1 MIEQII
7 ADAKAMESDA
17 LKAEEEAQIGFET
30 FVTDTNASIETK
42 TKEGVTAAENQ
53 GKSEAEKVEKEM
65 ERDGVVEELS
75 ALAGENTDLHASCD
89 YTLKNF
95 DVRQGARDNEIEALK
110 QALSMLSG
118 ATFGAFIQTLQQG
131 PAACLKVKL
140 R

>member
-17 LKAEEEAQIGFET
+17 LKAEEDAQVAFET
-30 FVTDTNASIETK
+30 FVKDTNTSIESK
-42 TKEGVTAAENQ
+42 SKETVTAAENQ
-53 GKSEAEKVEKEM
+53 GKAEAEKVEKEM
-65 ERDGVVEELS
+65 EKDGVLEELS
-75 ALAGENTDLHASCD
+75 ALAGENADLHASCD

-118 ATFGAFIQTLQQG
+118 ASFGAFIQTLQ
-131 PAACLKVKL
+131 
-140 R
+140 